1 MKQRGG
7 REMAEVGVSC
17 FGGVGGDL
25 SGEHHLS
32 QDLNNKKVHPK
43 TWERVFWQKYGR
55 LRMDMKRL
63 EAAGFVKTLLKNKGW
78 KWNRD

>member
-32 QDLNNKKVHPK
+32 
-43 TWERVFWQKYGR
+43 
-55 LRMDMKRL
+55 
-63 EAAGFVKTLLKNKGW
+63 
-78 KWNRD
+78 

>member
-17 FGGVGGDL
+17 FGGAGGDL

-32 QDLNNKKVHPK
+32 
-43 TWERVFWQKYGR
+43 
-55 LRMDMKRL
+55 
-63 EAAGFVKTLLKNKGW
+63 
-78 KWNRD
+78 